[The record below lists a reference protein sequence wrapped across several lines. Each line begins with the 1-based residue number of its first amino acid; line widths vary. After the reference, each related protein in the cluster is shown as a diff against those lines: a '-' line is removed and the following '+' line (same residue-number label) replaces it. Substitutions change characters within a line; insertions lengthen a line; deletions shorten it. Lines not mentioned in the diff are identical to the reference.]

1 MFYNNNGT
9 QSDDDRSPKGSVDNR
24 DDDATPTTTAKAVR
38 VVGGLSRT
46 MGFLITTRIVV
57 HVQYYTDRDAFL
69 HDDVVI
75 VCYYIV
81 STSNRLPCTWR
92 RVVWQRDNACGKQ
105 HCKRGV
111 ANPVWSG
118 LGVTEQRVTVAII
131 RTQRGR
137 LVVPIPTTGG
147 FVVSATATVSYL

>member
-1 MFYNNNGT
+1 MRYGWCCKRRRRDCTSSNQQRRRRYSNNYGAGGWRFVSHDGIFDHDEDSST
-9 QSDDDRSPKGSVDNR
+9 RTVLYRCFSPR
-24 DDDATPTTTAKAVR
+24 
-38 VVGGLSRT
+38 
-46 MGFLITTRIVV
+46 
-57 HVQYYTDRDAFL
+57 H
-69 HDDVVI
+69 DVVI